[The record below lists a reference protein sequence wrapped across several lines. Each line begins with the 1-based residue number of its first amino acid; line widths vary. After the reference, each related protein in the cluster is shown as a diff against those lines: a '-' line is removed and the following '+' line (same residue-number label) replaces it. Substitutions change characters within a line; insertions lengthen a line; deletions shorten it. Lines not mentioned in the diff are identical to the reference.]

1 MNTTTTKFKQ
11 VEPETV
17 DFAKKLHDQR
27 MKANRPL
34 FLKAIRKLRDEYTSV
49 VMANEIA
56 WQAIREKNLKEFN
69 EKVEVL
75 KSHYGVV

>member
-1 MNTTTTKFKQ
+1 MGTTTKFKQ

-17 DFAKKLHDQR
+17 DFAKKLYDQR

-34 FLKAIRKLRDEYTSV
+34 FLKAVRKLRDEYTAV
-49 VMANEIA
+49 VMANEAA
-56 WQAIREKNLKEFN
+56 WQAVREKNLKEFN